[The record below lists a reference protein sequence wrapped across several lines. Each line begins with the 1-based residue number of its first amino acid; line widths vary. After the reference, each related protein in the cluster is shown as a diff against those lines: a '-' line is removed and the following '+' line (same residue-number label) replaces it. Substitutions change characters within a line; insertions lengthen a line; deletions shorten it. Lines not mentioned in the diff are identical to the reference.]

1 MYKGEDNIYWTFS
14 SSAQAIAAL
23 IGFLAAG
30 FFFIHER
37 MDREVEKDET
47 LIEIYADIKKQYFS
61 RLKFLLWLTGLSITF
76 SLLVVYLNGFDLGSF
91 LIFLVAVVGVLNIFT
106 IFQAMLFVIFIVNP
120 SKIENTADK
129 LIENDKASF
138 DVSNSRTVS
147 RDEFLE
153 KFAVLEKTAR
163 NILAKTPGR
172 GADAGWP
179 QQFMHFQQVMR
190 ELFQRGMLT
199 RDQINKLNRV
209 TRIRNLVSH
218 GEIGVVD
225 SRAGIM
231 VDELNN
237 QLRNNAS
244 ASR

>member
-61 RLKFLLWLTGLSITF
+61 RLTFLLTLTGLSITF
-76 SLLVVYLNGFDLGSF
+76 SLILVYLNGFDLGRFSI
-91 LIFLVAVVGVLNIFT
+91 LLVIIVGALNIFT
-106 IFQAMLFVIFIVNP
+106 IIQAMLFVIFIVNP

-129 LIENDKASF
+129 LIENDKESF
-138 DVSNSRTVS
+138 DVDNSRTIS
-147 RDEFLE
+147 KGKFLE
-153 KFAVLEKTAR
+153 KFIALENTAR
-163 NILAKTPGR
+163 NILGQN
-172 GADAGWP
+172 AGFDGDSNRSRRFLP
-179 QQFMHFQQVMR
+179 FHLVIR
-190 ELFQRGMLT
+190 ELVQRGMLT
-199 RDQINKLNRV
+199 REQFNKLNRV
-209 TRIRNLVSH
+209 TKIRNLVSH
-218 GEIGVVD
+218 GEIEVVD
-225 SRAGIM
+225 SRAANV

-237 QLRNNAS
+237 QLSNKAS
-244 ASR
+244 GSR